1 MDHEILKLYDRTQ
14 KLASHLPPIAAKKI
28 ETQYSVIKNQHSELR
43 TFQDRL
49 IADCNE
55 LKHREKIYLEYLHE
69 LTQAI
74 QQAQITLKSQ
84 QITDENEAYNIKQ
97 LQELLALLQSKRD
110 LIDRLNSNEFILYFK
125 RAKHLHE
132 VMIEY
137 SHTIELIKNRIK
149 QLEINQFTK
158 FNFDKRCQK
167 WNEYIQAVEQNLSV
181 IQSNLHTNYHG
192 LLEIDANLSN
202 TINDFHQREQE
213 LIQLMN
219 EGKQLI
225 EQNLLTDQ
233 NTFTKLEQ
241 RWQNIV
247 KTYFNKQQEV
257 KDLIKLWL
265 SYQNHL
271 ENYYRLLKNKYEF
284 EQEQLQSPTITMIN
298 QIKQG
303 SYTNAIQN
311 DELRHLL
318 EKIHDINRR
327 LIAHSEPKTQSILE
341 KEWSDLQRS
350 ANEIDINIKQRS
362 DTLVTVGIALLLNII
377 QFFSIS
383 LSLSLS
389 RSKRKSRVSTSSMMI

>member
-14 KLASHLPPIAAKKI
+14 KLASYLPTIAAKKI

-55 LKHREKIYLEYLHE
+55 LKHREKIYLENLHE
-69 LTQAI
+69 ITQAI
-74 QQAQITLKSQ
+74 QLAHTTLKSQ
-84 QITDENEAYNIKQ
+84 QMTDDNEAYNIQQ
-97 LQELLALLQSKRD
+97 LQDLLALLQSKRD
-110 LIDRLNSNEFILYFK
+110 LIDRLNSSEFILYFK

-137 SHTIELIKNRIK
+137 SHSIESIKNRIK
-149 QLEINQFTK
+149 QLEINQYNK

-167 WNEYIQAVEQNLSV
+167 WNEYIQAVEQHLSTIHQNLY
-181 IQSNLHTNYHG
+181 TNYHG
-192 LLEIDANLSN
+192 LLEIDTDISN
-202 TINDFHQREQE
+202 AINDFHQREQE

-225 EQNLLTDQ
+225 EQNLLNDQ

-241 RWQNIV
+241 RWQTIV
-247 KTYFNKQQEV
+247 KTYFNRQTEV

-271 ENYYRLLKNKYEF
+271 ESYYRLLKSKYEL
-284 EQEQLQSPTITMIN
+284 EQEQLQSPTIAMIN

-303 SYTNAIQN
+303 NYINATQN
-311 DELRHLL
+311 EELRHLL
-318 EKIHDINRR
+318 EKIHEINRR
-327 LIAHSEPKTQSILE
+327 LVAHSEPKTQSILE

-350 ANEIDINIKQRS
+350 ANEIDIDIKQRS
-362 DTLVTVGIALLLNII
+362 DTLVTVGFT
-377 QFFSIS
+377 QFIRSSHS
-383 LSLSLS
+383 LDLRSLPIV
-389 RSKRKSRVSTSSMMI
+389 R